1 MRPTATTRI
10 SINRLW
16 GDYPRRVIIFA
27 VGTFAIVLIVVAAV
41 LVLLV
46 LGGIVASGRA
56 ARARETRLRA
66 EVEQADQALAQAHAG
81 DNGWDAKQ
89 MEAAARA
96 AWGNGHHGGEPVA
109 ALHLVQVI
117 DRPGTDGDEAVYR
130 IVRAG
135 GHEHDVVL
143 KRSGDSWRT

>member
-1 MRPTATTRI
+1 M
-10 SINRLW
+10 S
-16 GDYPRRVIIFA
+16 
-27 VGTFAIVLIVVAAV
+27 TFAIVLVAVAAL

-56 ARARETRLRA
+56 ARARETRLKA
-66 EVEQADQALAQAHAG
+66 EVEQADRALAQAHAG
-81 DNGWDAKQ
+81 DNGWDAAQ
-89 MEAAARA
+89 METAARA
-96 AWGNGHHGGEPVA
+96 AWSSGHHANEPIA

-117 DRPGTDGDEAVYR
+117 DRPGTDADEAVYR
-130 IVRAG
+130 VVGAG

>member
-1 MRPTATTRI
+1 MT
-10 SINRLW
+10 
-16 GDYPRRVIIFA
+16 
-27 VGTFAIVLIVVAAV
+27 TFAIVLLVVVAI

-56 ARARETRLRA
+56 ARAREARLKA
-66 EVEQADQALAQAHAG
+66 EVEQADRALAEAHAG
-81 DNGWDAKQ
+81 DNGWDADH

-96 AWGNGHHGGEPVA
+96 AWASDGHHAGEPIA

-117 DRPGTDGDEAVYR
+117 DRPGTEADEAVYR
-130 IVRAG
+130 IVGAG

-143 KRSGDSWRT
+143 KRSAAGAWTG

>member
-1 MRPTATTRI
+1 M
-10 SINRLW
+10 S
-16 GDYPRRVIIFA
+16 
-27 VGTFAIVLIVVAAV
+27 TFAIVLVAVAAL

-56 ARARETRLRA
+56 AQARETRLKA
-66 EVEQADQALAQAHAG
+66 EIEQANQALAQAHAG
-81 DNGWDAKQ
+81 DNGWDAAQ
-89 MEAAARA
+89 MEAAART
-96 AWGNGHHGGEPVA
+96 AWSSGHHAREPIA

-117 DRPGTDGDEAVYR
+117 DRPGTDADEAVYR
-130 IVRAG
+130 VVGAG

>member
-1 MRPTATTRI
+1 V
-10 SINRLW
+10 S
-16 GDYPRRVIIFA
+16 
-27 VGTFAIVLIVVAAV
+27 TFAIVLVAVAAL

-56 ARARETRLRA
+56 ARARETRLKA
-66 EVEQADQALAQAHAG
+66 EVEQADRALAQAHAG
-81 DNGWDAKQ
+81 DNGWDAAQ
-89 MEAAARA
+89 MEAATRA
-96 AWGNGHHGGEPVA
+96 AWSSGHHANEPIA

-117 DRPGTDGDEAVYR
+117 DRPGTDADEAVYR
-130 IVRAG
+130 VVGAG

>member
-1 MRPTATTRI
+1 V
-10 SINRLW
+10 S
-16 GDYPRRVIIFA
+16 
-27 VGTFAIVLIVVAAV
+27 TFAIVLVAVAAL

-56 ARARETRLRA
+56 ARAREARLKA
-66 EVEQADQALAQAHAG
+66 EVEQANQALAQAHAG
-81 DNGWDAKQ
+81 DNGWDAAQ

-96 AWGNGHHGGEPVA
+96 AWSSGHPASEPIT

-117 DRPGTDGDEAVYR
+117 DRPGTDADEAVYR
-130 IVRAG
+130 LVGAG

-143 KRSGDSWRT
+143 KRSGGSWTT